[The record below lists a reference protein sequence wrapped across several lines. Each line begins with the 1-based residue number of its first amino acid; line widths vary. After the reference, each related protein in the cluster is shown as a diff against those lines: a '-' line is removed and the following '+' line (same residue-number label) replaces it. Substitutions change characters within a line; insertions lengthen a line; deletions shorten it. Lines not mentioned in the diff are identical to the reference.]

1 MGSLTT
7 RRSDGDVAKRVSER
21 KRKKVVC
28 SQRTLNKL
36 ISGNLQ
42 QVKLKVARAQS
53 FFHLG
58 GTSHS
63 QRSL

>member
-7 RRSDGDVAKRVSER
+7 RRSDGDVAKRVREKEKESCLLP
-21 KRKKVVC
+21 KNV
-28 SQRTLNKL
+28 NKL